1 MDERGGCATKGVAR
15 RRRRYIRRRDNQPA
29 NRGKQKEMRQRTRV
43 GGALIAEVAA
53 EAELRGRE
61 AGASIRQPAGKR
73 ETTMAMAM
81 AKEKVTVMATENA
94 ALPPS
99 RYLVNAHLGPR
110 D

>member
-73 ETTMAMAM
+73 ETTMAMA
-81 AKEKVTVMATENA
+81 KEKVTVMATENA

-99 RYLVNAHLGPR
+99 QDLVNAHLGPR